1 MAIEHKIL
9 TFGANKVG
17 TIGGKLMGWD
27 IYFQAKAF
35 IQVANI
41 TDPTQITAI
50 NYLVKELVDNNLIGK
65 FNFIYP
71 MVGGDATKHS
81 YNLIDTGLYRLTFNG
96 GWTHSANGALPN
108 GTNAWAN
115 TGFIPSLIT
124 GTNNAHFSYYSRTN
138 SQVTNELLM
147 GCNNFGAAP
156 AFYLRIRD
164 NTNLSQAYFSSTV
177 VNQASATETDSRGL
191 FMGNMQNATL
201 RQLFK
206 NKTVSNQNTNSE
218 TFVKNSANVY
228 LASYNNNNTPLTFTN
243 KECAFASIGNGMSN
257 VEQALF
263 YDIVQEYQTIL
274 GRNV

>member
-1 MAIEHKIL
+1 MSSQILKLGTFAIPKI
-9 TFGANKVG
+9 GSSN
-17 TIGGKLMGWD
+17 LMGYNP
-27 IYFQAKAF
+27 YFYANNF
-35 IQVANI
+35 FRDANI
-41 TDPTQITAI
+41 TDPTQMEAI
-50 NYLVKELVDNNLIGK
+50 SYLVKELVDNNLIGK

>member
-1 MAIEHKIL
+1 
-9 TFGANKVG
+9 
-17 TIGGKLMGWD
+17 
-27 IYFQAKAF
+27 
-35 IQVANI
+35 
-41 TDPTQITAI
+41 
-50 NYLVKELVDNNLIGK
+50 
-65 FNFIYP
+65 
-71 MVGGDATKHS
+71 
-81 YNLIDTGLYRLTFNG
+81 
-96 GWTHSANGALPN
+96 
-108 GTNAWAN
+108 
-115 TGFIPSLIT
+115 LIT